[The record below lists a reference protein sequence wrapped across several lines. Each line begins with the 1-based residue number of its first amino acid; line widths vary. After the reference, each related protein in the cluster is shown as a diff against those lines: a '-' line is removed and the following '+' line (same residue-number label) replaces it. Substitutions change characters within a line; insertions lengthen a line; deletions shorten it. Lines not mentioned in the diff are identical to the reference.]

1 MPPSGRCRL
10 SLAVPW
16 LRRALNEDFRT
27 VWGYWQDVHESF
39 LAEKQDIEHRV
50 DYVLTTTIRTSF
62 WGGPLKTVH

>member
-10 SLAVPW
+10 SLVVTVAAACSE
-16 LRRALNEDFRT
+16 RGFRT